1 MERDDR
7 SKISYQ
13 VEIPINGWIFIEH
26 DGKEVGNVTFHLDNG
41 VFSAKTNVDVEGS
54 VDGIEFIAIKRV
66 NEVLDKVAFETGASI
81 RIEKN
86 GIKAKRISEPIENPT
101 GEVIDAM
108 ESIIIKLEPH
118 AINED
123 TLIEAAK
130 LGSNLMQ
137 SDYEN
142 FQKSLSHYRNGLN
155 AESDGNP
162 NAFLDFWKSIEV
174 IAGHYGKG
182 RCLFSWDDVSESD
195 RGKLTRYLIDEFEI
209 EWVKNA
215 EITKLDNDDR
225 KTIHICKDKNSV
237 EIRIDEKAGKV
248 ILITSDFRT
257 HYLKAKKENG
267 KLNIYGNKIKDKICD
282 CFKKCFGERKDD
294 EVNELNKVRIV
305 VAHGKKNV
313 SDPAIIKI
321 MIEKTSQIKN
331 LAKLFLSCW
340 VRTSRL
346 RMPRNSELEYELLDG
361 CFTAERLGAQLVVI
375 GPERNHDQKSELD
388 V

>member
-13 VEIPINGWIFIEH
+13 VEIPIKGWIFIEH
-26 DGKEVGNVTFHLDNG
+26 DGMEVSNVTFHLDNG
-41 VFSAKTNVDVEGS
+41 VFSAKTDVDVEGS
-54 VDGIEFIAIKRV
+54 VDGIEFEAIKRV
-66 NEVLDKVAFETGASI
+66 NEVLDKVAFETSTSI

-86 GIKAKRISEPIENPT
+86 GIKVKRISEPIENLT

-108 ESIIIKLEPH
+108 EFIIIKLEPP

-137 SDYEN
+137 SDYEY
-142 FQKSLSHYRNGLN
+142 FQKSLSYYRNGLN

-174 IAGHYGKG
+174 IAGHYGNG
-182 RCLFSWDDVSESD
+182 RCLFSWDDVLESD
-195 RGKLTRYLIDEFEI
+195 SEELIRYLLSEFGI
-209 EWVKNA
+209 KWVKGA
-215 EITKLDNDDR
+215 EIIKLDNDDS
-225 KTIHICKDKNSV
+225 KTIRIFEDENSV
-237 EIRIDEKAGKV
+237 EIRIDERAGKA
-248 ILITSDFRT
+248 ILITSDFGT
-257 HYLKAKKENG
+257 HYLKAKNENG

-294 EVNELNKVRIV
+294 EVNELNKVRII
-305 VAHGKKNV
+305 VAHSKKNM
-313 SDPAIIKI
+313 SDPAIIKNI
-321 MIEKTSQIKN
+321 IEKTSQIKN

-346 RMPRNSELEYELLDG
+346 RMPRNSELECVLLDG
-361 CFTAERLGAQLVVI
+361 CFTAERLGVQLDVI
-375 GPERNHDQKSELD
+375 GPESNHDQKSELD